1 MKLILKP
8 FPGLKSYFKKVGDAK
23 NNGYI
28 IMSGISGRRY
38 YIPNYEEYISY
49 KQIISQGGFWQN
61 IQLKREV

>member
-1 MKLILKP
+1 MLL
-8 FPGLKSYFKKVGDAK
+8 K

-49 KQIISQGGFWQN
+49 KQIISQGR
-61 IQLKREV
+61 LLAKYTT